1 LIRPRKAIAALIAA
15 ALVTASTTACAGEP
29 DRTLHFRGAIVVS
42 TDPSRR
48 LHGAHP
54 TSATM
59 SLHIGRGSVGAT
71 EWTSDLLEYFAD
83 FALEEAKIVTASY
96 H

>member
-1 LIRPRKAIAALIAA
+1 
-15 ALVTASTTACAGEP
+15 
-29 DRTLHFRGAIVVS
+29 
-42 TDPSRR
+42 
-48 LHGAHP
+48 
-54 TSATM
+54 M